1 MYINKNSVNPF
12 ICELTLISSFPG
24 AYYLFEMINDL
35 NPSQITYWTGQDLSP
50 YACRFNRFDII
61 ETGSTYVNLTAST
74 MNLRSGSYT
83 YNVYEATGLTLQVSG
98 TTGRIISQN
107 NKAVVNGEDTEYTN
121 VYR

>member
-35 NPSQITYWTGQDLSP
+35 NPSQITYWMGQDLTT
-50 YACRFNRFDII
+50 YGCRYNRFDII

-74 MNLRSGSYT
+74 LNLRSGSYT
-83 YNVYEATGLTLQVSG
+83 YNVYEATGVTLHVSG

-107 NKAVVNGEDTEYTN
+107 NKAIVNGEDTEFMN
-121 VYR
+121 IYR